1 LGIKNAI
8 AATNHLCLLIRTSQ
22 ISNCNLY
29 NVNRIKSYVND
40 NQKDIIL
47 LNGIRAGD
55 KLAYKE
61 LINRHKDYAFTVA
74 YRILNSREDAEE
86 VAQDAFM
93 QVFGALK
100 SFNGESKFTTWF
112 YRIVFNA
119 ALMQKR
125 KNRIFTDDIETSSEA
140 FLVSNSSDSADNLR
154 KNERQQAIK
163 QALQNLSADDSMMI
177 TLFYLKEQSL
187 EEIAEI
193 IQISAETAKVKIHRA
208 RKRLAEEMKRL
219 LKEEVRSLL

>member
-1 LGIKNAI
+1 M
-8 AATNHLCLLIRTSQ
+8 
-22 ISNCNLY
+22 
-29 NVNRIKSYVND
+29 ND

-47 LNGIRAGD
+47 LSRIRAGD

-93 QVFGALK
+93 QVFGALN

-125 KNRIFTDDIETSSEA
+125 KNRVESVDIETSSEA
-140 FLVSNSSDSADNLR
+140 FLVSHSSDSTEDLR
-154 KNERQQAIK
+154 KNERKMAIQK
-163 QALQNLSADDSMMI
+163 ALQNLSADDTTMI
-177 TLFYLKEQSL
+177 TLFYLKELSL

-193 IQISAETAKVKIHRA
+193 TKISAETAKVKIHRA
-208 RKRLAEEMKRL
+208 RKRLAEEMKKL
-219 LKEEVRSLL
+219 LKEEVKSLL

>member
-1 LGIKNAI
+1 
-8 AATNHLCLLIRTSQ
+8 
-22 ISNCNLY
+22 
-29 NVNRIKSYVND
+29 VND
-40 NQKDIIL
+40 NQKDIVL
-47 LNGIRAGD
+47 LNRIRAGD

-93 QVFGALK
+93 QVFGALN

-125 KNRIFTDDIETSSEA
+125 KNRIFADDIETSSEA
-140 FLVSNSSDSADNLR
+140 YLVSHSSDSTEDLR
-154 KNERQQAIK
+154 KNERQKAIQK
-163 QALQNLSADDSMMI
+163 ALQNLSADDSVMI

-193 IQISAETAKVKIHRA
+193 TQISAETAKVKIHRA
-208 RKRLAEEMKRL
+208 RKRLAEEMKKT
-219 LKEEVRSLL
+219 LKEEVRSLM

>member
-1 LGIKNAI
+1 M
-8 AATNHLCLLIRTSQ
+8 
-22 ISNCNLY
+22 
-29 NVNRIKSYVND
+29 ND

-47 LNGIRAGD
+47 LSRIRAGD

-93 QVFGALK
+93 QVFGALN

-125 KNRIFTDDIETSSEA
+125 KNRVESVDIETSSEA
-140 FLVSNSSDSADNLR
+140 FLVSHSSDSTEDLR
-154 KNERQQAIK
+154 KNERKNAIQK
-163 QALQNLSADDSMMI
+163 ALQNLSADDTTMI
-177 TLFYLKEQSL
+177 TLFYLKELSL

-193 IQISAETAKVKIHRA
+193 TKISAETAKVKIHRA
-208 RKRLAEEMKRL
+208 RKRLAEEMKKL
-219 LKEEVRSLL
+219 LKEEVKSLL

>member
-1 LGIKNAI
+1 M
-8 AATNHLCLLIRTSQ
+8 
-22 ISNCNLY
+22 
-29 NVNRIKSYVND
+29 ND

-47 LNGIRAGD
+47 LSRIRAGD

-93 QVFGALK
+93 QVFGALQ

-125 KNRIFTDDIETSSEA
+125 KNRVESVDIETSSEA
-140 FLVSNSSDSADNLR
+140 FLVSHSSDSTEDLR
-154 KNERQQAIK
+154 KNERKNAIQK
-163 QALQNLSADDSMMI
+163 ALQNLSADDTTMI
-177 TLFYLKEQSL
+177 TLFYLKELSL

-193 IQISAETAKVKIHRA
+193 TKISAETAKVKIHRA
-208 RKRLAEEMKRL
+208 RKRLAEEMKKL
-219 LKEEVRSLL
+219 LKEEVKSLL

>member
-1 LGIKNAI
+1 M
-8 AATNHLCLLIRTSQ
+8 LLSRIRT
-22 ISNCNLY
+22 
-29 NVNRIKSYVND
+29 
-40 NQKDIIL
+40 
-47 LNGIRAGD
+47 GD

-86 VAQDAFM
+86 VSQDAFM
-93 QVFGALK
+93 QVFGALH

-140 FLVSNSSDSADNLR
+140 FLVSNSSDSTEDLR
-154 KNERQQAIK
+154 KNERQKAI
-163 QALQNLSADDSMMI
+163 QRALQNLSADDAMML

-193 IQISAETAKVKIHRA
+193 TQISAETAKVKIHRA
-208 RKRLAEEMKRL
+208 RKRLSDEMKKT